1 MAVDRL
7 TPMLVFARIVEGGSL
22 SAGARAVGKS
32 LPAVCRSLAQLEKR
46 LGERLLH
53 RTTRRIALTEAGKE
67 FYERCRRVAAEIEDA
82 EEAVSARRLEPQG
95 VLAVTAPLLFGRM
108 HVAPVVVEYLR
119 RHRKTSVNLLLTDRT
134 VNLVE
139 EGMDAAIRIG
149 ELADSSLV
157 ARRLGAIPRVVCAS
171 PDYLKRNSVPARP
184 EDLARHECIRFTGL
198 STGREWSFVE
208 QGRET
213 RTRVEGRLVT
223 NNGDAAIDAALHGL
237 GLVMVL
243 GYQVEQPL
251 ADGRLVRV
259 LADFESAAAPVHAL
273 YSSAR
278 LVPPKLKA
286 FLELLSESIPAR
298 LEALALKRS

>member
-1 MAVDRL
+1 
-7 TPMLVFARIVEGGSL
+7 MLDFARIVEGGSL

-53 RTTRRIALTEAGKE
+53 RTTRRIALTEAGTE
-67 FYERCRRVAAEIEDA
+67 FYERCRRIVAEIEEA
-82 EEAVSARRLEPQG
+82 EAAVSARTIEPQG

-108 HVAPVVVEYLR
+108 HIAPVVVEYLR
-119 RHRKTSVNLLLTDRT
+119 RYRKASVSLILADRLI
-134 VNLVE
+134 NLVE
-139 EGMDAAIRIG
+139 EGIDVAIRIG
-149 ELADSSLV
+149 ELADSTLV

-171 PDYLKRNSVPARP
+171 PEYLKHHGAPARP
-184 EDLARHECIRFTGL
+184 QDLARHECVRFTGL
-198 STGREWSFVE
+198 SPTREWAFLE
-208 QGRET
+208 EKIK
-213 RTRVEGRLVT
+213 VEGRFVT

-259 LADFESAAAPVHAL
+259 LEDFEPAPAPVHAV

-278 LVPPKLKA
+278 LVPAKLKA

-298 LEALALKRS
+298 LEALALKRR

>member
-7 TPMLVFARIVEGGSL
+7 TPMLIFARIVEGGSL
-22 SAGARAVGKS
+22 SAGARAAGKS

-53 RTTRRIALTEAGKE
+53 RTTRRIALTEAGRE
-67 FYERCRRVAAEIEDA
+67 FYERCRRIAAEIEEA
-82 EEAVSARRLEPQG
+82 EAAVSARKMEPQG

-108 HVAPVVVEYLR
+108 HVAPVVVDYLR
-119 RHRKTSVNLLLTDRT
+119 RHRKASVNLLLTDRT

-139 EGMDAAIRIG
+139 EGLDAAIRIG
-149 ELADSSLV
+149 ELADSTLI
-157 ARRLGAIPRVVCAS
+157 ARRLGAVPRVVCAS
-171 PDYLKRNSVPARP
+171 PEYLGRNGVPAHPR
-184 EDLARHECIRFTGL
+184 DLVRHECIRFTGL
-198 STGREWSFVE
+198 SLIPEWTFLE
-208 QGRET
+208 AKI
-213 RTRVEGRLVT
+213 RVEGRFVT

-243 GYQVEQPL
+243 GYQVERPL

-259 LADFESAAAPVHAL
+259 LADFEPAPAPVHAL

-278 LVPPKLKA
+278 FVPAKLKA
-286 FLELLSESIPAR
+286 FLELLSESIPPR
-298 LEALALKRS
+298 LKLL

>member
-1 MAVDRL
+1 
-7 TPMLVFARIVEGGSL
+7 MLVFARIVEGGSL

-53 RTTRRIALTEAGKE
+53 RTTRRIALTEAGME
-67 FYERCRRVAAEIEDA
+67 FYERCRRIAAEIEEA
-82 EEAVSARRLEPQG
+82 EAAVSARKTEPQG
-95 VLAVTAPLLFGRM
+95 MLAVTAPLLFGRM
-108 HVAPVVVEYLR
+108 HIAPVVVDYLR
-119 RHRKTSVNLLLTDRT
+119 RYRKAAVNLLLTDRT

-149 ELADSSLV
+149 ELADSTLV
-157 ARRLGAIPRVVCAS
+157 ARRLGAIPRVVCA
-171 PDYLKRNSVPARP
+171 PPEYLRRNGAPARP
-184 EDLARHECIRFTGL
+184 HDVAGHECIRFTGV
-198 STGREWSFVE
+198 SPAREWTFVEDGREAKIRID
-208 QGRET
+208 GRF
-213 RTRVEGRLVT
+213 VT

-251 ADGRLVRV
+251 AEGRLLRV
-259 LADFESAAAPVHAL
+259 LEDYEPAPAPVHAL

-278 LVPPKLKA
+278 LVPAKLKA

-298 LEALALKRS
+298 LEALAVERG

>member
-1 MAVDRL
+1 MTVDRL

-53 RTTRRIALTEAGKE
+53 RTTRRIALTEAGRE
-67 FYERCRRVAAEIEDA
+67 FYERCRRIAAEIEEA
-82 EEAVSARRLEPQG
+82 EAAVSARKMEPQG

-108 HVAPVVVEYLR
+108 HVAPVVVDYLR
-119 RHRKTSVNLLLTDRT
+119 RYRKAAVSLLLTDRT

-149 ELADSSLV
+149 ELADSTLV
-157 ARRLGAIPRVVCAS
+157 ARRLGSIPRVLCAS
-171 PDYLKRNSVPARP
+171 PEYLERNGVPARP
-184 EDLARHECIRFTGL
+184 QDLARHECIRFTGL
-198 STGREWSFVE
+198 SPTSEWAFVE
-208 QGRET
+208 AKIKVDGRF
-213 RTRVEGRLVT
+213 VT

-259 LADFESAAAPVHAL
+259 LADFEPAAAPVHAL

-278 LVPPKLKA
+278 LVPAKLKA

>member
-1 MAVDRL
+1 
-7 TPMLVFARIVEGGSL
+7 MLDFARIVEGGSL

-53 RTTRRIALTEAGKE
+53 RTTRRIALTEAGME
-67 FYERCRRVAAEIEDA
+67 FYERCRRIAAEIEEA
-82 EEAVSARRLEPQG
+82 EAAVSARKMEPQG

-108 HVAPVVVEYLR
+108 HVAPVVVEFLR
-119 RHRKTSVNLLLTDRT
+119 RYPKAAVNLLLSDRT

-149 ELADSSLV
+149 ELADSTLV
-157 ARRLGAIPRVVCAS
+157 ARRLGSIPRVVCAS
-171 PDYLKRNSVPARP
+171 PDYLERNGVPAHPR
-184 EDLARHECIRFTGL
+184 DLARHECIRFSGL
-198 STGREWSFVE
+198 SPTPEWTFLEAKIKVAGRF
-208 QGRET
+208 
-213 RTRVEGRLVT
+213 VT

-259 LADFESAAAPVHAL
+259 LADFEPAPAPVHAL

-278 LVPPKLKA
+278 LVPAKLKA

-298 LEALALKRS
+298 LEALAPKRS

>member
-1 MAVDRL
+1 
-7 TPMLVFARIVEGGSL
+7 MLDFARIVEGGSL

-53 RTTRRIALTEAGKE
+53 RTTRRIALTEAGTE
-67 FYERCRRVAAEIEDA
+67 FYERCRRIVAEIEEA
-82 EEAVSARRLEPQG
+82 EAAVSARTIEPQG

-108 HVAPVVVEYLR
+108 HIAPVVVEYLR
-119 RHRKTSVNLLLTDRT
+119 RYRKASVSLILADRL

-139 EGMDAAIRIG
+139 EGMDVAIRIG
-149 ELADSSLV
+149 ELADSTLV

-171 PDYLKRNSVPARP
+171 PEYLKHHGAPAHPR
-184 EDLARHECIRFTGL
+184 DLARHECVRFTGL
-198 STGREWSFVE
+198 SQTREWAFLEEKIKVD
-208 QGRET
+208 GRF
-213 RTRVEGRLVT
+213 VT

-259 LADFESAAAPVHAL
+259 LEDFEPAPAPVHAV

-278 LVPPKLKA
+278 LVPAKLKA

-298 LEALALKRS
+298 LEALALKRR

>member
-1 MAVDRL
+1 MAIDRL

-22 SAGARAVGKS
+22 SAGARAMGKS

-53 RTTRRIALTEAGKE
+53 RTTRRIALTEAGME
-67 FYERCRRVAAEIEDA
+67 FYERCRRIAAEIEEA
-82 EEAVSARRLEPQG
+82 EAAVSARKMEPQG

-119 RHRKTSVNLLLTDRT
+119 RYRKAAVNLLLTDRT

-149 ELADSSLV
+149 ELADSTLV
-157 ARRLGAIPRVVCAS
+157 ARRLGSVPRVVCAS
-171 PDYLKRNSVPARP
+171 PEYLERNGAPAHPR
-184 EDLARHECIRFTGL
+184 DLARHECIRFTGL
-198 STGREWSFVE
+198 SPAPEWAFVE
-208 QGRET
+208 AKIKID
-213 RTRVEGRLVT
+213 GRLVT

-259 LADFESAAAPVHAL
+259 LADFEPAPAPVHAL

-278 LVPPKLKA
+278 LVPAKLKA
-286 FLELLSESIPAR
+286 FLELLSESTPPR
-298 LEALALKRS
+298 LELL

>member
-1 MAVDRL
+1 
-7 TPMLVFARIVEGGSL
+7 MLVFARIVEGGSL
-22 SAGARAVGKS
+22 SAGARALGKS

-53 RTTRRIALTEAGKE
+53 RTTRRIALTEAGTE
-67 FYERCRRVAAEIEDA
+67 FYERCRRIAAEIEEA
-82 EEAVSARRLEPQG
+82 EAAVSARKMEPQG
-95 VLAVTAPLLFGRM
+95 MLAVTAPLLFGRM
-108 HVAPVVVEYLR
+108 HIAPVVADYLR
-119 RHRKTSVNLLLTDRT
+119 RYRKAAVSLLLTDRM

-149 ELADSSLV
+149 ELADSALV
-157 ARRLGAIPRVVCAS
+157 ARRLGSVPRVVCAS
-171 PDYLKRNSVPARP
+171 PEYLKRDGVPTRP
-184 EDLARHECIRFTGL
+184 QDLARHECIRFTDL
-198 STGREWSFVE
+198 SPAREWTFVENGRELKTKIDGRFVS
-208 QGRET
+208 
-213 RTRVEGRLVT
+213 

-259 LADFESAAAPVHAL
+259 LRDFEPVAAPVHVL

-278 LVPPKLKA
+278 LVPAKLKA
-286 FLELLSESIPAR
+286 FLELLSESVPAR
-298 LEALALKRS
+298 LEALALKPD

>member
-1 MAVDRL
+1 
-7 TPMLVFARIVEGGSL
+7 MLDFARIVEGGSL

-53 RTTRRIALTEAGKE
+53 RTTRRIALTEAGME
-67 FYERCRRVAAEIEDA
+67 FYERCRRIAAEIEEA
-82 EEAVSARRLEPQG
+82 EAAVSARKMEPQG

-108 HVAPVVVEYLR
+108 HVAPVVVEFLR
-119 RHRKTSVNLLLTDRT
+119 RYPKAAVNLLLSDRT

-149 ELADSSLV
+149 ELADSTLV
-157 ARRLGAIPRVVCAS
+157 ARRLGSIPRVVCAS
-171 PDYLKRNSVPARP
+171 PDYLERNGVPAHPR
-184 EDLARHECIRFTGL
+184 DLARHECIRFTGL
-198 STGREWSFVE
+198 SPTPEWTFLEAKIKVAGRF
-208 QGRET
+208 
-213 RTRVEGRLVT
+213 VT
-223 NNGDAAIDAALHGL
+223 NNGDVAIDAALHGL

-259 LADFESAAAPVHAL
+259 LADFEPAPAPVHAL

-278 LVPPKLKA
+278 LVPAKLKA

-298 LEALALKRS
+298 LEALAPKRS

>member
-7 TPMLVFARIVEGGSL
+7 TPMLIFARIVEGGSL

-53 RTTRRIALTEAGKE
+53 RTTRRIALTEAGME
-67 FYERCRRVAAEIEDA
+67 FYERCRRIAAEIEEA
-82 EEAVSARRLEPQG
+82 EAAVSARNIEPQG

-108 HVAPVVVEYLR
+108 HIAPVVVEYLR
-119 RHRKTSVNLLLTDRT
+119 RYRKASVSLILADRL

-139 EGMDAAIRIG
+139 EGMDVAVRIG
-149 ELADSSLV
+149 ELADSTLV
-157 ARRLGAIPRVVCAS
+157 ARLLGASPRVVCAS
-171 PDYLKRNSVPARP
+171 PEYLKRHGEPARP
-184 EDLARHECIRFTGL
+184 RDLARHECVRFTGL
-198 STGREWSFVE
+198 SPTREWAFLE
-208 QGRET
+208 EKIKI
-213 RTRVEGRLVT
+213 EGRFVT

-259 LADFESAAAPVHAL
+259 LEDFEPVPAPVHAV

-278 LVPPKLKA
+278 LVPAKLKA

-298 LEALALKRS
+298 LEALALKRG

>member
-1 MAVDRL
+1 
-7 TPMLVFARIVEGGSL
+7 MLDFARIVEGGSL

-53 RTTRRIALTEAGKE
+53 RTTRRIALTEAGTE
-67 FYERCRRVAAEIEDA
+67 FYERCRRIVAEIEEA
-82 EEAVSARRLEPQG
+82 EAAVRAQTIEPQG

-108 HVAPVVVEYLR
+108 HIAPVVVEYLR
-119 RHRKTSVNLLLTDRT
+119 RYRKASVSLILADRLI
-134 VNLVE
+134 NLVE
-139 EGMDAAIRIG
+139 EGIDVAIRIG
-149 ELADSSLV
+149 ELADSTLV

-171 PDYLKRNSVPARP
+171 PEYLKHHGAPARP
-184 EDLARHECIRFTGL
+184 QDLARHECVRFTGL
-198 STGREWSFVE
+198 SPTREWAFLE
-208 QGRET
+208 EKIK
-213 RTRVEGRLVT
+213 VEGRFVT

-259 LADFESAAAPVHAL
+259 LEDFEPAPAPVHAV

-278 LVPPKLKA
+278 LVPAKLKA

-298 LEALALKRS
+298 LEALALKRR

>member
-1 MAVDRL
+1 
-7 TPMLVFARIVEGGSL
+7 MLDFARIVEGGSL

-53 RTTRRIALTEAGKE
+53 RTTRRIALTEAGME
-67 FYERCRRVAAEIEDA
+67 FYERCRRIAAEIEEA
-82 EEAVSARRLEPQG
+82 EAAVSARKMEPQG

-108 HVAPVVVEYLR
+108 HVAPVVVEFLR
-119 RHRKTSVNLLLTDRT
+119 RYRKAAVNLLLSDRT

-149 ELADSSLV
+149 ELADSTLV
-157 ARRLGAIPRVVCAS
+157 ARRLGSIPRVVCAS
-171 PDYLKRNSVPARP
+171 PDYLERNGVPAHPR
-184 EDLARHECIRFTGL
+184 DLARHECIRFSGL
-198 STGREWSFVE
+198 SPTPEWTFLEAKIKVAGRF
-208 QGRET
+208 
-213 RTRVEGRLVT
+213 VT

-259 LADFESAAAPVHAL
+259 LADFEPAPAPVHAL

-278 LVPPKLKA
+278 LVPAKLKA

-298 LEALALKRS
+298 LEALAPKRS

>member
-1 MAVDRL
+1 
-7 TPMLVFARIVEGGSL
+7 MLVFARIVEGGSL
-22 SAGARAVGKS
+22 SAGARALGKS

-53 RTTRRIALTEAGKE
+53 RTTRRIALTEAGME
-67 FYERCRRVAAEIEDA
+67 FYERCRRIAVEIEEA
-82 EEAVSARRLEPQG
+82 EAAVNARKVEPLG
-95 VLAVTAPLLFGRM
+95 ALAITAPLLFGRM
-108 HVAPVVVEYLR
+108 HIAPLVVEYLGR
-119 RHRKTSVNLLLTDRT
+119 YRKTAVNLLLTDRM

-149 ELADSSLV
+149 ELADSALI
-157 ARRLGAIPRVVCAS
+157 ARRLGAIPRIVCGS
-171 PDYLKRNSVPARP
+171 PEYLKRSGAPSHPR
-184 EDLARHECIRFTGL
+184 DLARHECITFTGL
-198 STGREWSFVE
+198 SPSREWAFLEANIKVD
-208 QGRET
+208 GRF
-213 RTRVEGRLVT
+213 VT

-259 LADFESAAAPVHAL
+259 LTDYEPAPAPVHAL

-278 LVPPKLKA
+278 LVPAKLKA
-286 FLELLSESIPAR
+286 FLELLSDSIPAR
-298 LEALALKRS
+298 LEMLALKRG

>member
-1 MAVDRL
+1 
-7 TPMLVFARIVEGGSL
+7 MLVFARIVEGGSL

-67 FYERCRRVAAEIEDA
+67 FYERCRRIAAEIEEA
-82 EEAVSARRLEPQG
+82 EAAVSARKLEPQG

-108 HVAPVVVEYLR
+108 HVAPVVAEYLR
-119 RHRKTSVNLLLTDRT
+119 RHRKAAVNLLLTDRI

-139 EGMDAAIRIG
+139 EGIDAAIRIG

-171 PDYLKRNSVPARP
+171 PEYLKRNGEPAKP
-184 EDLARHECIRFTGL
+184 QDLARHDCIRFTDL
-198 STGREWSFVE
+198 SPAREWTFVENGREIRTKID
-208 QGRET
+208 GRF
-213 RTRVEGRLVT
+213 VT

-237 GLVMVL
+237 GFVMVL
-243 GYQVEQPL
+243 GYQVEHPL
-251 ADGRLVRV
+251 ADRRLVRV
-259 LADFESAAAPVHAL
+259 LADFEPAPAPVHAL

-278 LVPPKLKA
+278 LVPAKLKA
-286 FLELLSESIPAR
+286 FLELLSQSIPAR
-298 LEALALKRS
+298 LEALALRRG

>member
-1 MAVDRL
+1 
-7 TPMLVFARIVEGGSL
+7 MLDFARIVEGGSL

-53 RTTRRIALTEAGKE
+53 RTTRRIALTEAGTE
-67 FYERCRRVAAEIEDA
+67 FYERCRRIVAEIEEA
-82 EEAVSARRLEPQG
+82 EAAVRAQTIEPQG

-108 HVAPVVVEYLR
+108 HIAPVVVEYLR
-119 RHRKTSVNLLLTDRT
+119 RYRKASVSLILADRL

-139 EGMDAAIRIG
+139 EGMDVAIRIG
-149 ELADSSLV
+149 ELADSTLV

-171 PDYLKRNSVPARP
+171 PEYLKHHGAPAHPR
-184 EDLARHECIRFTGL
+184 DLARHECVRFTGL
-198 STGREWSFVE
+198 SQTREWAFLEEKIKVD
-208 QGRET
+208 GRF
-213 RTRVEGRLVT
+213 VT

-259 LADFESAAAPVHAL
+259 LEDFEPAPAPVHAV

-278 LVPPKLKA
+278 LVPAKLKA

-298 LEALALKRS
+298 LEALALKRR

>member
-1 MAVDRL
+1 MAIDRL

-53 RTTRRIALTEAGKE
+53 RTTRRIALTEAGRE
-67 FYERCRRVAAEIEDA
+67 FYERCRRIAAEIEEA
-82 EEAVSARRLEPQG
+82 EAAVSARKMEPQG

-119 RHRKTSVNLLLTDRT
+119 RYRKATVNLLLTDRT

-149 ELADSSLV
+149 ELADSTLV
-157 ARRLGAIPRVVCAS
+157 ARRLGSVPRVVCAS
-171 PDYLKRNSVPARP
+171 PEYLERHRAPAHPR
-184 EDLARHECIRFTGL
+184 DLARHECIRFTGL
-198 STGREWSFVE
+198 SPTPEWTFVE
-208 QGRET
+208 AKI
-213 RTRVEGRLVT
+213 RVDGRLVT

-243 GYQVEQPL
+243 GYQVVQPL
-251 ADGRLVRV
+251 SEGRLVRV
-259 LADFESAAAPVHAL
+259 LADFEPAPAPVHAL

-278 LVPPKLKA
+278 LVPAKLKA
-286 FLELLSESIPAR
+286 FLELLSESIAPR
-298 LEALALKRS
+298 LELL

>member
-7 TPMLVFARIVEGGSL
+7 TPMLIFARIVEGGSL

-53 RTTRRIALTEAGKE
+53 RTTRRIALTEAGME
-67 FYERCRRVAAEIEDA
+67 FYERCRRIAAEIEEA
-82 EEAVSARRLEPQG
+82 EAAVGARNIEPKG
-95 VLAVTAPLLFGRM
+95 VLAVSAPLLFGRM

-119 RHRKTSVNLLLTDRT
+119 RYRKASVSLILADRL

-139 EGMDAAIRIG
+139 EGMDVAVRIG
-149 ELADSSLV
+149 ELADSTLV
-157 ARRLGAIPRVVCAS
+157 ARRLGASPRVVCAS
-171 PDYLKRNSVPARP
+171 PEYLTRHGEPARP
-184 EDLARHECIRFTGL
+184 RDLARHECVRFTGL
-198 STGREWSFVE
+198 SPTREWAFLE
-208 QGRET
+208 EKIKI
-213 RTRVEGRLVT
+213 EGRFVT

-259 LADFESAAAPVHAL
+259 LEDFEPVPAPVHAV

-278 LVPPKLKA
+278 LVPAKLKA

-298 LEALALKRS
+298 LEALALKRG